1 MTEVVEIVG
10 YPSQPAKL
18 VTDPDSVDN
27 PILSFFLNYWRTK
40 RGDATL
46 PLRKSF
52 VPQEVRGNLP
62 WVVVADALENY
73 SDFRY
78 RIVGANVSRYF
89 LGDGTGKTSREAFAA
104 WGQEAVD
111 DVIALNARACVSRA
125 PVRLT
130 GPAITVGK
138 SFLPEFDALYLPYSS
153 DGESA
158 DRVVNVF
165 TFNYKKVLEAR
176 SRVSLAN

>member
-1 MTEVVEIVG
+1 MTEVVELVG
-10 YPSQPAKL
+10 DPAQPSTL
-18 VTDPDSVDN
+18 VTDPDTVDN
-27 PILSFFLNYWRTK
+27 SILAFFLTYWRTK
-40 RGDATL
+40 RGDAVL

-62 WVVVADALENY
+62 WVVVADALDNFT
-73 SDFRY
+73 DFRY

-89 LGDGTGKTSREAFAA
+89 LGDGTGKTAREAFAA
-104 WGQEAVD
+104 WGSEAVE
-111 DVIALNARACVSRA
+111 DVVALNARACVNRS

-138 SFLPEFDALYLPYSS
+138 IFLPDFDVLYLPYSS
-153 DGESA
+153 DGETA

-165 TFNYKKVLEAR
+165 TFNYRKFLETR
-176 SRVSLAN
+176 STGTLNG